1 MLVRVQYTHQ
11 QHASFFRGVG
21 IVSGF
26 LAGSPKLKSQKGQE
40 IFLLQNAQTFSQAHP
55 ASYRD
60 PCLVI
65 KRPDREADHL
75 LLSNAEAR
83 NEWSFT
89 SILSVQF
96 RGVQSRTLFLCFFFT
111 FFFINHSNLAPLL
124 SHVIFTFFLLSNFL
138 LTFSSLP
145 QSFCFFSKFAH
156 YRLLKGP

>member
-1 MLVRVQYTHQ
+1 MLL
-11 QHASFFRGVG
+11 FFEGVG

-40 IFLLQNAQTFSQAHP
+40 IFLLQNAHTFPQAHP
-55 ASYRD
+55 TSYRD

-75 LLSNAEAR
+75 LLSSAEAR

-96 RGVQSRTLFLCFFFT
+96 RGV
-111 FFFINHSNLAPLL
+111 
-124 SHVIFTFFLLSNFL
+124 
-138 LTFSSLP
+138 
-145 QSFCFFSKFAH
+145 
-156 YRLLKGP
+156 